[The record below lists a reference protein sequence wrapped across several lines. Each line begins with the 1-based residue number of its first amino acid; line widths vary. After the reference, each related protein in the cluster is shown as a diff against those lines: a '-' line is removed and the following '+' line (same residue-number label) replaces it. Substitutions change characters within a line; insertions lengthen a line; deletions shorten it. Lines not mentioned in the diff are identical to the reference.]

1 MEGGFGM
8 AVEADPKFVR
18 DVIKL
23 GGKTLKR
30 CMQCATCSVVCPL
43 SPEDN
48 PFPRKEMIWAQWGLK
63 EKLLKDPDIWLCHN
77 CNDCSKYCP
86 RDAKPGEVLSALRA
100 RMIAEYSWPSFMT
113 KIVNNPIYLP
123 LLILIPIVLLGGLI
137 YGLGLSIPEGEIIY
151 SRFIPMEY
159 VEIGG
164 FLFGGFA
171 VLIGLIGL
179 WRFWNALTDGGG
191 KHIIIEPKEGAE
203 LEIKGSLGFID
214 AVYYAIKDIIM
225 HSWFKICGVN
235 RIRYYAHIM
244 IFYGFLASGLAALF
258 DVVGKYVFGLP
269 HLPILHPAEI
279 LGGIMFEKP
288 IIFILFLGKVIGN
301 LGGLGLVAGCLLAI
315 YNRYTNE
322 HAKGGSY
329 FDWFFLILLFIVAVT
344 GFIMEVTRLI
354 GSVTAYWWYLVHL
367 VAVFVLLVY
376 APYSKFAHLIYRG
389 VAMAYAKAIG
399 REPKIQ

>member
-1 MEGGFGM
+1 
-8 AVEADPKFVR
+8 
-18 DVIKL
+18 
-23 GGKTLKR
+23 
-30 CMQCATCSVVCPL
+30 
-43 SPEDN
+43 
-48 PFPRKEMIWAQWGLK
+48 
-63 EKLLKDPDIWLCHN
+63 
-77 CNDCSKYCP
+77 
-86 RDAKPGEVLSALRA
+86 
-100 RMIAEYSWPSFMT
+100 
-113 KIVNNPIYLP
+113 
-123 LLILIPIVLLGGLI
+123 
-137 YGLGLSIPEGEIIY
+137 
-151 SRFIPMEY
+151 MEY

-214 AVYYAIKDIIM
+214 AVYYAIKDILM

-329 FDWFFLILLFIVAVT
+329 FDWFFLIVLLIVAVT

-399 REPKIQ
+399 REPKIQL